1 MSKKSLLP
9 ELKPDKRMLDSFAF
23 PPEPEVIGG
32 GKENKTEFETDLPKR
47 GTSPNG
53 TQTVYKPASE
63 RGTGKA
69 AYGLNFESSKNTDDL
84 INTNSPFA
92 SYRITS
98 KTGSR
103 DTGIKGASKNHAG
116 LDRAVPAGTAISLPM
131 GTTFHASGYDKARG
145 NWIEVKDANGYILHY
160 QHLQD
165 VGSFKPGQA
174 ISAGTTIARSG
185 SSGVGKAHLHEEY
198 YSPDGKNVTESYWAS
213 HAKTDGKIMPLSNV
227 DVGSGT
233 YIQLNENGMPKFATG
248 DEAKELL
255 IKAAEERQSALK
267 KRFEDAGLK
276 PGEFKSSYESIEGD
290 KQINRVTGEAI
301 ESAISGI
308 ANAYAGFGSMI
319 NDAFKPVAK
328 NVTDLAQ
335 KSSFAGLILNPNAE
349 VMNSLYDKLAEKVNK
364 WDMTEKEE
372 LDKAIGEID
381 GEVGQG
387 VARLYSDVIRT
398 GVEMVPTVIVG
409 LSGGGAVAGGEK
421 AVGFV
426 NKALKW
432 GKGLMKNPAFWDTY
446 VRETGSTYQEA
457 VKDGASQGEAFAAA
471 NITGFLNAA
480 VEHSGG
486 VEKEL
491 PKLAGSD
498 KFIKKLV
505 KAWGKNA
512 FEEGLEEGVQ
522 DNITSIVKKFTYKKE
537 SEWFSFADND
547 AVFNP
552 IRTGKSMAMGYLIGG
567 ILGTGGATVSSV
579 STAFKN
585 AVAPERKVIKEKVSH
600 LEERLKNGDFKGMT
614 PEEINAD
621 AEVQELIG
629 IIRKNS
635 VEDESGRFSVG
646 EEHTPEMKKI
656 IREYTDSVDSE
667 LVGFIQHALDDT
679 ADNSTVYK
687 IAKVNERNAVD
698 VEKETGI
705 DVRGYTHSI
714 KTNDIRH
721 ISKRHGVDGIHD
733 RSMRDIKDIA
743 RIGYVLENYDE
754 VFKLNDTSAEY
765 RDKQQRPAPTIKY
778 RKRIN
783 GTYYVVEAV
792 PDTKKRE
799 LKVIAAYIKP
809 AEQQTEDVQAPPSN
823 VRNASA
829 DAGDLTVKFPVT
841 GSKAE
846 GITPNKVDDGDVS
859 SASFEEGLARKH
871 QLSVS
876 ILSENDKNVK
886 RKYHPLN
893 RTQRRF
899 FSSFGVDVVVLPD
912 LPEGANAKI
921 LTKSGMLLVSPYA
934 KVTGWELARHE
945 FTHYI
950 KTFYPK
956 AYKGYVDAV
965 KLELGDKWQ
974 AEYDRVYKKYEAF
987 AERYPDEGI
996 TLDEDVITE
1005 ELVAE
1010 YAEGFENSDFMKRT
1024 AERDL
1029 SVAASIRNTL
1039 KNLIQRIKAIFTPAE
1054 LRANRESIEYIMTAK
1069 DMWEKAVIEAA
1080 KSPRTVWKNVV
1091 REKMYSIGSV
1101 LGKNGILKPSYTAK
1115 ELSSNAIKVLDME
1128 SVKDLTGEE
1137 FGQSDVPLADR
1148 VLDFF
1153 KSLNNEVISEE
1164 LGRVALS
1171 KTSFKDDINHGLTE
1185 KKVQAF
1191 AAIPEVIKSGK
1202 VIFINSKG
1210 SERVVVAAPI
1220 TIAGEKYY
1228 MGVMLKRSAESQRLY
1243 IHDIITEKE
1252 ATVSDKTGAG
1262 TPEHNR
1268 DLHRDTENLFLTSIL
1283 QRALSVKGKFSYTPP
1298 SDTDTESEPYAF
1310 GYNIDEET
1318 KSEESGHDWD
1328 NDMWGD
1334 GSIVRDM
1341 EGTRKDRQKQ
1351 SKKDGKN
1358 IFQFYWSEIRI
1369 LENIINDLQ
1378 RAAAG
1383 KEPRHYA
1390 LLKDLRQTQYE
1401 LTQAEKENDT
1411 LKAQKLAL
1419 EAKLKVYRQLFG
1431 SITSEHLS
1439 SLPVRATA
1447 EKFKKLTKAHMTTK
1461 AIATKLQNAYSV
1473 ILAGSFQEETGGVD
1487 GYSMILDLVR
1497 EMFESR
1503 KMSGDYNAAN
1513 DRRINYIANEMVRVL
1528 FEYKASA
1535 EGKQNVME
1543 AFAKLYKEKYV
1554 QVLGQKNAHIE
1565 YPEDMLKTT
1574 PDERSREAVKELI
1587 ERHKKKEFE
1596 QDDEDIYE
1604 EEEMHNLYGVVK
1616 NIIDRGVSIVKKRPK
1631 AGMGYEVP
1639 KIYLKFD
1646 HATTK
1651 QLDND
1656 AEYKEII
1663 GKIRYKVNRNNV
1675 LDDLDTE
1682 EVYSHHSLFKY
1693 MRNDVWRSFRMFF
1706 GKNYKAMKRLILDP
1720 FEDAKLHKEYLETF
1734 YLNMLE
1740 EKIVK
1745 ELGIEAGS
1753 DLSAAVQYYGEYVKP
1768 GKERKAHGVKASK
1781 AKEIYDSLS
1790 DADKEKVQEAEMWFR
1805 WMYDG
1810 LLESVNYARRTI
1822 YPHAE
1827 EIIREKEA
1835 ERQELT
1841 QYLKFME
1848 IALADG
1854 DLSNF
1859 KDYNYRSKK
1868 LDSILKRQESAEAL
1882 LHRSMNIATDSIHKL
1897 TERIEAVEAEMEKC
1911 KRDDTKRYFILRER
1925 LAELTN
1931 KRDEFE
1937 ALEKVKE
1944 TELLERISNL
1954 KNEYKEYGGKF
1965 VDKVYKDIARMQRR
1979 LSELELELDAD
1990 NVAYG
1995 RQVEARE
2002 NYFHHMA
2009 EEAGVFAQAHG
2020 FLNTLANNGADR
2032 GNVTAFNEADKD
2044 GAIALELAGKSA
2056 GTKPKARFQGAFMR
2070 RKDHIAEIDFDA
2082 VGGFLHYLPQ
2092 AAYASTIDPQIAIF
2106 RKLADDLRD
2115 KHSAGE
2121 DNRSNAVANFVMYL
2135 DRFAN
2140 DLAGK
2145 TNECFDR
2152 FIMDAVGRDKF
2163 MSVTRAA
2170 GYIKKTQILY
2180 NVSSMIAQSL
2190 NIPYALGYI
2199 GSPKCAITGIH
2210 SALKAWSD
2218 NDSDIAFMMRQSQF
2232 LNERFSDNYMRKGFV
2247 KAKSGTG
2254 RNVKY
2259 SSAWLADKM
2268 LSVFDEAATKYIW
2281 CTAYNKAKAE
2291 NVDPVRYADDVT
2303 RRTVAGR
2310 GIGEMSYLQRSKVV
2324 GMFMPF
2330 TVESGNAFR
2339 IFADVAR
2346 DAKEKGGK
2354 KAFAFAVWQLMGMF
2368 AMSALANLIIEFLRG
2383 SDGGLID
2390 PIGTVADGVKTNK
2403 TWYQIAG
2410 MLAGDVIGSAPAG
2423 SMMMSLYPEYGS
2435 GALPSRAEIFG
2446 DRDPARYGNDSMFAS
2461 PAKFIGKG
2469 IEYAINKDA
2478 VGAVGELAALLPGGS
2493 QMRKTIKG
2501 VGALGRGN
2509 VRKSNGDIKY
2519 EVERTPGNIVKGTLF
2534 GENAF
2539 REAKEYNNPVLAY
2552 VDTKGTDG
2560 FNYQKKS
2567 RKVTVGE
2574 GVLAKEIELS
2584 GDELQAFESDR
2595 FTEYKRLYTDITSG
2609 EYKLQNPYNRLTE
2622 AKKYTQANKDFKARL
2637 KELYEQGSIDRAQ
2650 YTQYYTDYKIGNE
2663 VSLNGLEFAVRAK
2676 ETVCKK
2682 YSELT
2687 PAQKKVYQNNL
2698 RNLYKKGELT
2708 KEKYDNFI
2716 QYLMADGEVYVKE
2729 FITGDFDSLNEEQKK
2744 LVVSKMNSMAT
2755 EYAKGKMK

>member
-9 ELKPDKRMLDSFAF
+9 ELKPDKRMIDSFAF
-23 PPEPEVIGG
+23 PPEPDVIGG
-32 GKENKTEFETDLPKR
+32 SKENKTEFKVDLPKQGPSLN
-47 GTSPNG
+47 GTS
-53 TQTVYKPASE
+53 TAYKPASE
-63 RGTGKA
+63 KGSGKA
-69 AYGLNFESSKNTDDL
+69 AYGLNFESSKNGDDF
-84 INTNSPFA
+84 INTNSPFG
-92 SYRITS
+92 SFRITS

-116 LDRAVPAGTAISLPM
+116 IDRAVPAGTAISVPM
-131 GTTFHASGYDKARG
+131 NTTFHASGYDDARG
-145 NWIEVKDANGYILHY
+145 YWIEVKDSNGYILHY

-165 VGSFKPGQA
+165 VGSFKPGQSIA
-174 ISAGTTIARSG
+174 AGTTIARSG
-185 SSGVGKAHLHEEY
+185 SSGVGTAHLHEEY

-233 YIQLNENGMPKFATG
+233 YIELNENGMPKFATG

-255 IKAAEERQSALK
+255 KKAAEERQSALK

-276 PGEFKSSYESIEGD
+276 PGEYKSPYDLIKEEEQDERLEETKSGLIEFHNLP
-290 KQINRVTGEAI
+290 KEEKRRVTAEAI
-301 ESAISGI
+301 ESGISGVV
-308 ANAYAGFGSMI
+308 NSYAGFGTML
-319 NDAFKPVAK
+319 NDAFKPLAK
-328 NVTDLAQ
+328 NITDLTK
-335 KSSFAGLILNPNAE
+335 KSSFASMIFNPNAE
-349 VMNSLYDKLAEKVNK
+349 AMNILYDKFADKVNK

-372 LDKAIGEID
+372 LNKAIEEID
-381 GEVGQG
+381 SEFGRGIAG
-387 VARLYSDVIRT
+387 VYSDVIRT
-398 GVEMVPTVIVG
+398 GIEMTPTILIT

-421 AVGFV
+421 AVGFIGKV
-426 NKALKW
+426 GKW
-432 GKGLMKNPAFWDTY
+432 AKGLYTNPAFWDTY
-446 VRETGSTYQEA
+446 VRETGSNYQEA
-457 VKDGASQGEAFAAA
+457 VSNGASQSEAFAAA

-505 KAWGKNA
+505 RAWGKNA
-512 FEEGLEEGVQ
+512 FEEGIEEGVQ
-522 DNITSIVKKFTYKKE
+522 DNITSIVKKLTYKNDA
-537 SEWFSFADND
+537 EWFSLTDNE

-552 IRTGKSMAMGYLIGG
+552 IRTGQAMAMGYLIGG
-567 ILGTGGATVSSV
+567 ILGTGGAGVSSV

-585 AVAPERKVIKEKVSH
+585 AVAPERKVIKDKFAH
-600 LEERLKNGDFKGMT
+600 LEERLKSGEFKGMK
-614 PEEINAD
+614 PEEIKAD
-621 AEVQELIG
+621 SEVQELIG
-629 IIRKNS
+629 MIRKNS
-635 VEDESGRFSVG
+635 VADDESGNYSINVLPDGKRYVQADEQVIKSSDPNAWEREIIDYVNNTVRHGHDFTILTDDGEKISITGRTAWKLGDKGRYNDKYYFVKGNASGVIDEVVQVSEPQMRGNQKNEKPGFKNHRNGFAVNGWQYRTAHFRDLDGQYYQLDLSVG
-646 EEHTPEMKKI
+646 KNANGNEMYNIGAIKK
-656 IREYTDSVDSE
+656 
-667 LVGFIQHALDDT
+667 
-679 ADNSTVYK
+679 
-687 IAKVNERNAVD
+687 
-698 VEKETGI
+698 
-705 DVRGYTHSI
+705 
-714 KTNDIRH
+714 
-721 ISKRHGVDGIHD
+721 
-733 RSMRDIKDIA
+733 
-743 RIGYVLENYDE
+743 
-754 VFKLNDTSAEY
+754 
-765 RDKQQRPAPTIKY
+765 
-778 RKRIN
+778 
-783 GTYYVVEAV
+783 V
-792 PDTKKRE
+792 P
-799 LKVIAAYIKP
+799 
-809 AEQQTEDVQAPPSN
+809 
-823 VRNASA
+823 
-829 DAGDLTVKFPVT
+829 FPVT

-846 GITPNKVDDGDVS
+846 GTTP
-859 SASFEEGLARKH
+859 H
-871 QLSVS
+871 S
-876 ILSENDKNVK
+876 INILQNGENVK
-886 RKYHPLN
+886 RKIHPLN

-899 FSSFGVDVVVLPD
+899 FSSFGVDVVVRPD
-912 LPEGANAKI
+912 LPIGANAKI
-921 LTKSGMLLVSPYA
+921 LTKSGKLLVSPYA

-945 FTHYI
+945 FTHYM
-950 KTFYPK
+950 KEFYPE
-956 AYKGYVDAV
+956 AYEGYVEAV

-987 AERYPDEGI
+987 AERYPDAGI
-996 TLDEDVITE
+996 SLEEDVITE
-1005 ELVAE
+1005 EVVSE
-1010 YAEGFENSDFMKRT
+1010 FAEGFDNSDFMKRT

-1029 SVAASIRNTL
+1029 SLAASIRNAL

-1080 KSPRTVWKNVV
+1080 KSQRMVWKNSLKG
-1091 REKMYSIGSV
+1091 KMYSIGSV
-1101 LGKNGILKPSYTAK
+1101 IGKNGILNPSYTAS
-1115 ELSSNAIKVLDME
+1115 ELSSNAMKILDME

-1137 FGQSDVPLADR
+1137 FGHSDVPLIDR

-1153 KSLNNEVISEE
+1153 ESLNNEVISEE

-1171 KTSFKDDINHGLTE
+1171 KTSFKDDVNHGLTE
-1185 KKVQAF
+1185 RKIQAF
-1191 AAIPEVIKSGK
+1191 AAIPEVIKNGK

-1228 MGVMLKRSAESQRLY
+1228 MGVMLKRNAESQRLY
-1243 IHDIITEKE
+1243 IHDVITEKE

-1283 QRALSVKGKFSYTPP
+1283 QRALAVKGNFSYTPP
-1298 SDTDTESEPYAF
+1298 TDTETESEPYAF
-1310 GYNIDEET
+1310 GWDVDEET

-1334 GSIVRDM
+1334 GTIVRNM
-1341 EGTRKDRQKQ
+1341 EGTRRDRQKQ
-1351 SKKDGKN
+1351 AKKDGKN
-1358 IFQFYWSEIRI
+1358 IFQFYWGEIRL

-1378 RAAAG
+1378 RAADG
-1383 KEPRHYA
+1383 KEPRHYG

-1401 LTQAEKENDT
+1401 LTMAEKENDMI
-1411 LKAQKLAL
+1411 KAQNLAVN
-1419 EAKLKVYRQLFG
+1419 AKLKVYRQLFG
-1431 SITSEHLS
+1431 NITTEHLS

-1461 AIATKLQNAYSV
+1461 DIATKLQNAYSL
-1473 ILAGSFQEETGGVD
+1473 ILAGNFREDTGGVD
-1487 GYSMILDLVR
+1487 GYSKLLDLAR

-1503 KMSGDYNAAN
+1503 KMSGDYNAVN
-1513 DRRINYIANEMVRVL
+1513 DTRINYIADEMVRVL

-1535 EGKQNVME
+1535 EGQQNVME

-1554 QVLGQKNAHIE
+1554 HVLGQKNAYIE
-1565 YPEDMLKTT
+1565 YLEDMLKTT
-1574 PDERSREAVKELI
+1574 PDERSRDALKELI
-1587 ERHKKKEFE
+1587 ERHKKKEYE
-1596 QDDEDIYE
+1596 QEEEDIYE
-1604 EEEMHNLYGVVK
+1604 EEEMHNLYDVVK
-1616 NIIDRGVSIVKKRPK
+1616 NIIDGGVRIVKKRPK

-1646 HATTK
+1646 HATTEK
-1651 QLDND
+1651 LDKD
-1656 AEYKEII
+1656 AEYKEIM

-1675 LDDLDTE
+1675 LNDLDTE

-1693 MRNDVWRSFRMFF
+1693 MQNDVWRSFRMFF
-1706 GKNYKAMKRLILDP
+1706 GKNYRAMKRLILDP

-1753 DLSAAVQYYGEYVKP
+1753 DMSAAVQYYGEYVKP
-1768 GKERKAHGVKASK
+1768 KAEWK
-1781 AKEIYDSLS
+1781 AKSENELKAKAIYDSLS

-1835 ERQELT
+1835 ERQDLV

-1868 LDSILKRQESAEAL
+1868 LDSILKRQESAETL
-1882 LHRSMNIATDSIHKL
+1882 LHRSKNIATDSIHKL

-1911 KRDDTKRYFILRER
+1911 RRDDTKRYFILKER
-1925 LAELTN
+1925 LADLTN
-1931 KRDEFE
+1931 KRDEFIT
-1937 ALEKVKE
+1937 LEQTKE

-1954 KNEYKEYGGKF
+1954 KREYKEYGGKF

-1979 LSELELELDAD
+1979 LTELEIELDGD
-1990 NVAYG
+1990 NVVYG

-2032 GNVTAFNEADKD
+2032 GSSTSFNEVDKD

-2056 GTKPKARFQGAFMR
+2056 GTRPKARFQGAFMR
-2070 RKDHIAEIDFDA
+2070 RKDHIADVDFDA
-2082 VGGFLHYLPQ
+2082 VSGFLHYLPQ
-2092 AAYASTIDPQIAIF
+2092 AAYASAIDPQIAIF

-2115 KHSAGE
+2115 KRAAGE

-2163 MSVTRAA
+2163 MAVTRAA

-2199 GSPKCAITGIH
+2199 GSPKCAVTGIH

-2218 NDSDIAFMMRQSQF
+2218 NDSQMAFAMRQSQF
-2232 LNERFSDNYMRKGFV
+2232 LNERFSENYMRKGFV

-2259 SSAWLADKM
+2259 SSAWVADKM
-2268 LSVFDEAATKYIW
+2268 LSAFDEAATKYIW
-2281 CTAYNKAKAE
+2281 CVAYNKAIKE
-2291 NVDPVRYADDVT
+2291 KVDPVRYADDVT

-2310 GIGEMSYLQRSKVV
+2310 GIGEMSYMQRSKVI

-2330 TVESGNAFR
+2330 TVEAGNAFR

-2354 KAFAFAVWQLMGMF
+2354 KALAYAVWQLMGMF
-2368 AMSALANLIIEFLRG
+2368 ATSALANWIIEFLRG

-2403 TWYQIAG
+2403 AWYQIVG
-2410 MLAGDVIGSAPAG
+2410 MLAGDVIGSMPAG
-2423 SMMMSLYPEYGS
+2423 SMMISLYPEYGS
-2435 GALPSRAEIFG
+2435 GVLPSRAEIFG
-2446 DRDPARYGNDSMFAS
+2446 DRDPTRYGNDSMFAS

-2469 IEYAINKDA
+2469 IEYALNKDA

-2501 VGALGRGN
+2501 VGALARGD
-2509 VRKSNGDIKY
+2509 VRKSNGDVKF
-2519 EVERTPGNIVKGTLF
+2519 EVERTPENAIKGTLF

-2539 REAKEYNNPVLAY
+2539 READKFYNPVQ
-2552 VDTKGTDG
+2552 VHIDTKGTDG

-2567 RKVTVGE
+2567 RKLTVGE
-2574 GVLAKEIELS
+2574 GVLAKEVELTE
-2584 GDELQAFESDR
+2584 DELQAFEDDR
-2595 FTEYKRLYTDITSG
+2595 FEEYKRLYTDITSD
-2609 EYKLQNPYNRLTE
+2609 EYKVKNPYDSVTDP
-2622 AKKYTQANKDFKARL
+2622 KKYSKANKDFKARL
-2637 KELYEQGSIDRAQ
+2637 KELYEQGSISREQ
-2650 YTQYYTDYKIGNE
+2650 YTQYYTDYKLGNE
-2663 VSLNGLEFAVRAK
+2663 VSLSGLEFTVRAK
-2676 ETVCKK
+2676 VTVCKK

-2687 PAQKKVYQNNL
+2687 KYQKKEYQSNL
-2698 RNLYKKGELT
+2698 RSLYKKGELT
-2708 KEKYDNFI
+2708 KEKYDDFI
-2716 QYLMADGEVYVKE
+2716 QYLNEDGEVYVKE
-2729 FITGDFDSLNEEQKK
+2729 VITGDFGSLNEEQKK
-2744 LVVSKMNSMAT
+2744 AVVSKMNSMAT
-2755 EYAKGKMK
+2755 EYAKGMLK